1 MTKQDK
7 RAEEVK
13 RLRAKSHS
21 WRSVAKKMGI
31 SVSTAI
37 RLEKLVTREPAASE
51 AMPIEPKPEPKPVVV
66 APVPVEAKLKPAVVV
81 PTPAQ
86 PDRLTAQKLI
96 LAHRIRGEF
105 VPREL
110 RIFED
115 ARRTG
120 GVMLREVVR
129 KMRADKATL
138 ADVEKYV
145 EAELRA

>member
-7 RAEEVK
+7 RSEEVK
-13 RLRAKSHS
+13 RLRAKATP

-37 RLEKLVTREPAASE
+37 RLEKLVTNDPAASE
-51 AMPIEPKPEPKPVVV
+51 APLPEPEIEVKAVEV
-66 APVPVEAKLKPAVVV
+66 AHEPSPI
-81 PTPAQ
+81 
-86 PDRLTAQKLI
+86 DRLAAQKLI

-120 GVMLREVVR
+120 GVTLREVVR
-129 KMRADKATL
+129 KMRADGATL
-138 ADVEKYV
+138 ADAEKYV
-145 EAELRA
+145 EAQIGA